1 MTPSVLVVGGG
12 MVGLAFGLAVKHAL
26 PTASVRVLEARAL
39 PTDDVSPNPLD
50 TRASALNL
58 ASAAI
63 LKRYHVAD
71 QVLPL
76 GAPIRRIHVS
86 NQHRFGST
94 LMSAE
99 ELGEPC
105 LGWVVDNHLI
115 GRGLKSAADQQGV
128 VVQAPC
134 DVVRLVPGSTPAVQ
148 LGDGSHLSA
157 DLVIVADGAHSS
169 FREQLGIAADARDV
183 QQVALVANCLFE
195 GTQQGTAFE
204 RFTPNGPLALLPLPH
219 AAATQQRFNLV
230 WSMTPDQADH
240 YTDCDDGEL
249 MSALQQA
256 FGWRLG
262 AVLDMGVRSRWSL
275 LRIRAREQVR
285 QGFLVAGNA
294 AHGLHPVAGQ
304 GLNLSLRDSL
314 ALAATLSESMARGEP
329 LGSVT
334 TLRRYEQAVEADQ
347 TNTMAATDTLATLF
361 SPLAWGLN
369 TPRDMALAGLDLLPP
384 LRRWVARQGTAA
396 DRRLAQVSVMP
407 TPGNPTSGNRTS
419 GNRTLGK
426 MPPELSL

>member
-1 MTPSVLVVGGG
+1 MKPSVLVVGGG

-26 PTASVRVLEARAL
+26 PEAAVRILEARAL
-39 PTDDVSPNPLD
+39 PTDTNPNPLD

-63 LKRYHVAD
+63 LRRFGVAE
-71 QVLPL
+71 QLLPM

-115 GRGLKSAADQQGV
+115 GRALQLVADKQGV

-134 DVVRLVPGSTPAVQ
+134 DVVRLIRGHSPAVE
-148 LGDGSHLSA
+148 LGDGSQLSA

-169 FREQLGIAADARDV
+169 FREQLGIGADQRDV

-195 GTQQGTAFE
+195 GAQQGTAFE
-204 RFTPNGPLALLPLPH
+204 RFTRHGPLALLPLPH
-219 AAATQQRFNLV
+219 AIPGQQRFNLV
-230 WSMTPDQADH
+230 WSMAPDQADQYSH
-240 YTDCDDGEL
+240 VDNGEL

-262 AVLDMGVRSRWSL
+262 AVIDMGLRSRWPL
-275 LRIRAREQVR
+275 IRVRAQEQIR
-285 QGFLVAGNA
+285 QGYLVAGNA

-304 GLNLSLRDSL
+304 GLNLSLRNSW
-314 ALAATLSESMARGEP
+314 ALAETVATAAARGEA
-329 LGSVT
+329 LGSIT
-334 TLRRYEQAVEADQ
+334 ALRRYEQAVAADQ
-347 TNTMAATDTLATLF
+347 ERTVAATDTLATLF
-361 SPLAWGLN
+361 SPALWGLN
-369 TPRDMALAGLDLLPP
+369 TPRDLALAGLDLVPP

-396 DRRLAQVSVMP
+396 GRPMGRLLTTTATTAATMASAEAP
-407 TPGNPTSGNRTS
+407 S
-419 GNRTLGK
+419 
-426 MPPELSL
+426 